1 MSDLMWIISNN
12 LINVV
17 DVLFLVLMPWIMV
30 ETKRKKIYA
39 VAASLI
45 LFVLLEVCNVFV
57 IGSTANAVFYS
68 CVYLVVLLA
77 IREKYLKVA
86 IWVTVALVAQ
96 TVIDVIMVSIQ
107 TAISQ
112 DPNYLVELN
121 AQKSPVFISICLFVK
136 AVDIFFFITVT
147 KKKTYL
153 FPDDKSFIY
162 YLTLPILSAVI
173 GLIMINQMV
182 NGQAS
187 GTVFLLL
194 TVFILLCNVLSIML
208 IRSAAKNTYEV
219 ERAKAQAKINQIDRM
234 QYIKLAEKSDSIRAW
249 KHDVRQ
255 VMNGALTMI
264 QQGRDE
270 EAELILKSKLSTM
283 QVETTAIKS
292 GNIIVDAILTK
303 MVDEC
308 LDKNIPLVMRAEI
321 PSAIMSEDDTC
332 EVLGTLLDSAI
343 DVSCKQN
350 NRKIDFA
357 MQGGSNS
364 EYGFRQMP
372 LCIVIKKRTR

>member
-194 TVFILLCNVLSIML
+194 TVFILLCNTLSIML
-208 IRSAAKNTYEV
+208 IRSAAKNTYEA
-219 ERAKAQAKINQIDRM
+219 EQAKAQAKINQMDRM

-357 MQGGSNS
+357 MQGGGAIQNTD
-364 EYGFRQMP
+364 FDKCRF
-372 LCIVIKKRTR
+372 V